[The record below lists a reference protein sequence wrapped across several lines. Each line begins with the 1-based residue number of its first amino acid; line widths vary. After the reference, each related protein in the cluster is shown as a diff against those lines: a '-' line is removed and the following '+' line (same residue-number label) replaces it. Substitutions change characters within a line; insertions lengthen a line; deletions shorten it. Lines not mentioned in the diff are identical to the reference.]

1 MQCKQMRCER
11 IEREQAVPVANN
23 QLGEV
28 ERLIEP
34 SVEALGFRLV
44 RLSLTGEGPQPTLQV
59 MAEPLDDSEMN
70 VDHCAQLSRAI
81 SAILDVEDP
90 IATAYLLEVSSP
102 GVDRPLVRPEDFER
116 YAGSQVRIEA
126 DGLIENRRRFVGRLL
141 GLGDGMVN
149 VAVTDSDSDVKEFA
163 IPFESIIRAKLVLTD
178 ELIRDTLKKRK
189 N

>member
-1 MQCKQMRCER
+1 MPAE
-11 IEREQAVPVANN
+11 NS

-59 MAEPLDDSEMN
+59 MAEPLDHSEMN
-70 VDHCAQLSRAI
+70 VDHCARLSRAI

-90 IATAYLLEVSSP
+90 IPTAYLLEVSSP

-116 YAGSQVRIEA
+116 YAGSQARVETDSLI
-126 DGLIENRRRFVGRLL
+126 DGRRRFVGNLL
-141 GLGDGMVN
+141 GLSEGRVN
-149 VAVTDSDSDVKEFA
+149 IAVTDSDNSVKEFA
-163 IPFESIIRAKLVLTD
+163 IPFDTIIRAKLVLTD
-178 ELIRDTLKKRK
+178 ELIQDTLKKRK
-189 N
+189 I

>member
-1 MQCKQMRCER
+1 
-11 IEREQAVPVANN
+11 VPVANN

-59 MAEPLDDSEMN
+59 MAEPLDHSEMN
-70 VDHCAQLSRAI
+70 VDHCARLSRAI

-90 IATAYLLEVSSP
+90 IPSAYLLEVSSP

-116 YAGSQVRIEA
+116 YAGSQARIET
-126 DGLIENRRRFVGRLL
+126 DSLVDSRRRFVGRLL
-141 GLGDGMVN
+141 GLSNGHVN
-149 VAVTDSDSDVKEFA
+149 IAVTDSDDSEKEFA
-163 IPFESIIRAKLVLTD
+163 IPFDTITRAKLVLTD
-178 ELIRDTLKKRK
+178 ELIQDTLKKRK